1 MSERK
6 PLIEVKNLRIYFYT
20 YAGVVKAIEDVS
32 FTIYEGETL
41 CLVGETGCGKTV
53 TSRALTKLIK
63 PPGRIVSGEIIYHSP
78 RGPINI
84 VELSEE
90 ELRKIRGK
98 EIAYIVQDPGAA
110 LDPLY
115 TVGYQISET
124 MVDHETVRDW
134 KEAFRRAIALLRE
147 TLIPEPERRAKAYPH
162 ELSGGMKQ
170 RVVISIGLSN
180 EPKLLIADEPTSFL
194 DVTVQAQILELLRE
208 LKARKG
214 LTLLL
219 ITHDMGVVAEMCD
232 RVIVLYAGTI
242 AEVGPVERM
251 FYRPLHPYTTALL
264 RAVPNPLQRMEKLE
278 AIPGTIPNLINPPPG
293 CRFHPRCPYAMDVCK
308 RERPPMIE
316 VEPQHFVSCWLYAK
330 RG

>member
-63 PPGRIVSGEIIYHSP
+63 PPGRIVSGEIIYYSP

-90 ELRKIRGK
+90 ELREIRGK